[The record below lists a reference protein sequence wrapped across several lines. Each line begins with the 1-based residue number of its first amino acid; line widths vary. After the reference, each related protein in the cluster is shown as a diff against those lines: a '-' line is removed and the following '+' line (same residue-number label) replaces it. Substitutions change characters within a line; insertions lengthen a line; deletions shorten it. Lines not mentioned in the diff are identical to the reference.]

1 MFWTPRQSISLN
13 QSIKYRSDICTDTG
27 APSALALTSCA
38 APMIQQAT
46 KKALAADPRFCPRP
60 SRLAVGHVRFGSAAD
75 IEVATRLVR
84 FVPKADFDYREIL
97 LRLDLPPSAAAES
110 DAEC

>member
-13 QSIKYRSDICTDTG
+13 QSIKYHSDICTDTG
-27 APSALALTSCA
+27 APSVLALKSCA

-60 SRLAVGHVRFGSAAD
+60 SRLAVGHVRFGSEAD
-75 IEVATRLVR
+75 LQLGEQNVR
-84 FVPKADFDYREIL
+84 
-97 LRLDLPPSAAAES
+97 
-110 DAEC
+110 

>member
-1 MFWTPRQSISLN
+1 MLLIVSPFRLPLWIV
-13 QSIKYRSDICTDTG
+13 D
-27 APSALALTSCA
+27 LALCS
-38 APMIQQAT
+38 
-46 KKALAADPRFCPRP
+46 LRYF
-60 SRLAVGHVRFGSAAD
+60 FGSAAD